1 MSSHN
6 DDFEVGNVGV
16 LEEQIQESKRWPKP
30 GGTDRLRAQRPVAC
44 TQKHTSKTAVII
56 AKKKIE
62 RTRGKSVISQ

>member
-56 AKKKIE
+56 AKKRANK
-62 RTRGKSVISQ
+62 R